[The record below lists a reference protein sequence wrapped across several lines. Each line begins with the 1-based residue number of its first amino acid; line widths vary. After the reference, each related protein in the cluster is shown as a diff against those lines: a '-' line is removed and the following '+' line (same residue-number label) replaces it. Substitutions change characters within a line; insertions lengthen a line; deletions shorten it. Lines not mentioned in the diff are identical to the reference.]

1 MSDVRAMSVGRL
13 LWCACFLAATL
24 LFSLSLEAAL
34 PWSAWSAIT
43 FDPQRMSMDEII
55 FAYALLPRAAVALL
69 AGASLG
75 LSGFLLQQVLR
86 NPIADPSTL
95 GISAGAQLAIVAAT
109 LFFPSLLDGHRPM
122 VALVGAGSAAA
133 IVFLLGWRH
142 RFEPVTM
149 VIAGMLVCIV
159 AASLSAALTLSQGEY
174 LMSLVTWNGGSLAQ
188 ADWSP
193 ARSLLWQF
201 ILLGAVAL
209 FFLRPLIAMSLGD
222 GVATSLGVPLG
233 LIRFIV
239 ILIAV
244 ALSAAVAATVGLI
257 GFIGL
262 AAPALARASGVR
274 RPLALFLASPLIG
287 AILLWLSDGAIQAL
301 ARETAETFP
310 TGSVTA
316 LIGGP
321 IMLWLLPRLRS
332 SAMSSTGAPS
342 VEAGRRGLRAAF
354 LPLMFVLSISA
365 LSLLVVALPNGWR
378 FLSSSEVLEL
388 LPLRWPRLMGSAA
401 AGGLLALAGAI
412 LQRLTGNPLASAEVL
427 GVSGGAG
434 IGFAAALT
442 LFPAATAL
450 GLLGGAVIGS
460 LVVLLLILVFAL
472 PRRLSRDRLL
482 LAGIAI
488 GSFASAL
495 LAALMAVGDQRAWQ
509 ILAWIGGTA
518 SAVTPLSAMILCAL
532 LALCLISALLSAR
545 WLTLL
550 PLGDAVSRALGVPV
564 RLSQL
569 VLIATAALATGG
581 ASILVGPLSF
591 VGLVAPH
598 LAVRAG
604 FVKTRDHLMAS
615 ASIGA
620 GLMMLADFG
629 ARSATA
635 PYELPLG
642 LFAALIGGPYLI
654 WHLSREA
661 RGPGF

>member
-1 MSDVRAMSVGRL
+1 MSEVHVGPVGRS
-13 LWCACFLAATL
+13 LWSVCALAATL
-24 LFSLSLEAAL
+24 LFLLSLNAAL
-34 PWSAWSAIT
+34 PWAAWMQLS

-75 LSGFLLQQVLR
+75 LSGFLLQQILR

-95 GISAGAQLAIVAAT
+95 GISAGAQLAIVTAT
-109 LFFPSLLDGHRPM
+109 LFFPAFLDGHRAI
-122 VALVGAGSAAA
+122 VALAGAALAAA
-133 IVFLLGWRH
+133 IVFLLGWRQ

-149 VIAGMLVCIV
+149 VIAGMLVGIV
-159 AASLSAALTLSQGEY
+159 AASLSAAFTLSQGEY

-193 ARSLLWQF
+193 ARDLFVQLILFGAIALL
-201 ILLGAVAL
+201 
-209 FFLRPLIAMSLGD
+209 FLRPLTAMSLGD
-222 GVATSLGVPLG
+222 GAATSLGVPLG
-233 LIRFIV
+233 LIRFVV

-244 ALSAAVAATVGLI
+244 ALSAAVAAAVGLV

-262 AAPALARASGVR
+262 AAPALARATGVR
-274 RPLALFLASPLIG
+274 RPLALFFASPLIG
-287 AILLWLSDGAIQAL
+287 ALLLWLCDGAIQAL

-321 IMLWLLPRLRS
+321 MMLWLLPRLRS
-332 SAMSSTGAPS
+332 AAMPSAASPS
-342 VEAGRRGLRAAF
+342 FAEARRGLRAAL
-354 LPLMFVLSISA
+354 LPLLFVLSISA

-378 FLSSSEVLEL
+378 LLSPSEVLEL
-388 LPLRWPRLMGSAA
+388 LPLRLPRLMGSAA

-434 IGFAAALT
+434 IGLAASLT
-442 LFPAATAL
+442 FFPAATAL
-450 GLLGGAVIGS
+450 SLLGGATVGS
-460 LVVLLLILVFAL
+460 LVVLLLVLLFSL
-472 PRRLSRDRLL
+472 PQRLAREHLL

-488 GSFASAL
+488 GSFSSAL
-495 LAALMAVGDQRAWQ
+495 LAALMALGDQRAWQ
-509 ILAWIGGTA
+509 ILAWLGGTA
-518 SAVTPLSAMILCAL
+518 SAVTPLSAIILSAL
-532 LALCLISALLSAR
+532 LAFCLILALLGAR

-550 PLGDAVSRALGVPV
+550 PLGDAVSRSLGVPV
-564 RLSQL
+564 RVSQL
-569 VLIATAALATGG
+569 VLITTAAVATGA

-598 LAVRAG
+598 LAMRAG
-604 FVKTRDHLMAS
+604 FLTTRHHLFAS
-615 ASIGA
+615 ALIGG

-654 WHLSREA
+654 WHLSRKT
-661 RGPGF
+661 